1 MAIAN
6 DAGIAEPA
14 VEPSA
19 AGEAAGAAIGTV
31 RLADELVTKARQTAA
46 RISFIEDPSLL
57 EPYGGVAATLRY
69 RI

>member
-1 MAIAN
+1 MAVAN
-6 DAGIAEPA
+6 DAGIAAPP

-19 AGEAAGAAIGTV
+19 AGEPAGIEMGRV
-31 RLADELVTKARQTAA
+31 RLADELVTKAHQTAA
-46 RISFIEDPSLL
+46 SVCFIEDASLL